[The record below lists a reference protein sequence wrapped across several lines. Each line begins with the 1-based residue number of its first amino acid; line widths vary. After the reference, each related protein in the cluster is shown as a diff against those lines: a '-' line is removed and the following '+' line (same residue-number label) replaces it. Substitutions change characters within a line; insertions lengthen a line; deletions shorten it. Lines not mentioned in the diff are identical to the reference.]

1 MAGDHEEH
9 EVRSPTSPPHRSIPL
24 GASVKELLI
33 EAARRDNTELFNDV
47 IAGIKDENELSR
59 ILNETTTVMG
69 NHLYHE
75 AASRG
80 NYDIIDL
87 LLDQPNF
94 ECDPINRQE
103 GDTPLHSAI
112 RWINNESQANRE
124 FGNALVDMML
134 EAGSSPR
141 IKNKGGLTPL
151 QLVDP
156 RNPALREL
164 IQKHEYASL
173 NAGDFI
179 NVDSSSAGKKSKG
192 GASGAPPASAPPG
205 APPAIPNSAA
215 PPVPAGYAHDEESDD
230 DAEFSGSDDEERAE
244 WDRRRRERAARKG

>member
-9 EVRSPTSPPHRSIPL
+9 E
-24 GASVKELLI
+24 GASVQELLI

-47 IAGIKDENELSR
+47 IAGIKNEDELSR

-179 NVDSSSAGKKSKG
+179 NVDASSAGKKSKG
-192 GASGAPPASAPPG
+192 GAPASAPPG

-215 PPVPAGYAHDEESDD
+215 PPVPGGYAHDEESDD

-244 WDRRRRERAARKG
+244 WDRRRKERAARKG

>member
-1 MAGDHEEH
+1 MAGDNEEH
-9 EVRSPTSPPHRSIPL
+9 E
-24 GASVKELLI
+24 
-33 EAARRDNTELFNDV
+33 
-47 IAGIKDENELSR
+47 DEDELSR

-80 NYDIIDL
+80 NYEIIDL

-94 ECDPINRQE
+94 ECDPVNRLE
-103 GDTPLHSAI
+103 GDTPLHTAI
-112 RWINNESQANRE
+112 RWINSEPPAQRE

-134 EAGSSPR
+134 EAGSNPR
-141 IKNKGGLTPL
+141 VKNKGGLTAL

-156 RNPALREL
+156 RNAALRDL

-179 NVDSSSAGKKSKG
+179 NVDSSAAAPKGK
-192 GASGAPPASAPPG
+192 
-205 APPAIPNSAA
+205 A
-215 PPVPAGYAHDEESDD
+215 PPVPNHTAPPPVQDDESDD

-244 WDRRRRERAARKG
+244 WERRRKERAARRG

>member
-1 MAGDHEEH
+1 MAGDNEEH
-9 EVRSPTSPPHRSIPL
+9 E

-33 EAARRDNTELFNDV
+33 EACRRNNTDLFNEV
-47 IAGIKDENELSR
+47 IADIKDEDELSR

-80 NYDIIDL
+80 NYEIIDL

-94 ECDPINRQE
+94 ECDPVNRLE
-103 GDTPLHSAI
+103 GDTPLHTAI
-112 RWINNESQANRE
+112 RWINSEPPAQRE

-134 EAGSSPR
+134 EAGSNPR
-141 IKNKGGLTPL
+141 VKNKGGLTAL

-156 RNPALREL
+156 RNTSLRDL

-179 NVDSSSAGKKSKG
+179 NVDASSAPAPKKS
-192 GASGAPPASAPPG
+192 
-205 APPAIPNSAA
+205 A
-215 PPVPAGYAHDEESDD
+215 PPVPGAQQFDAADDETDD

-244 WDRRRRERAARKG
+244 WERRRKERAARKS